1 MLISTNDVYQSTLLS
16 GIPGLVHGYS
26 TRSSGDAREAGNA
39 RAIVRRLTDKDM
51 PLVRGQQIHG
61 NAIAVVDASSPRSI
75 SGVDGLVSQS
85 ADILLEVHVADC
97 VPVLLVDPEARIVSV
112 VHAGWKGTVSHI
124 TRNALNRMIELGAT
138 PSRIRASIGP
148 HIGRCCYTVP
158 EDRAAEFLAA
168 FGSDSNITVK
178 EGNTWRL
185 DLGSANR
192 SELLQAGVTPD
203 HIDSPV
209 VCTSCQVDT
218 FYSYRKDSSETFGEI
233 IGVIG
238 FT

>member
-1 MLISTNDVYQSTLLS
+1 MLILTNDVYQSTLLS
-16 GIPGLVHGYS
+16 SVPGLVHGYS
-26 TRSSGDAREAGNA
+26 TRSSGDARDAVNA
-39 RAIVRRLTDKDM
+39 RAIVRRVTGTDK
-51 PLVRGQQIHG
+51 PLVRAQQIHG
-61 NAIAVVDASSPRSI
+61 NGIAVVDASSPLSI
-75 SGVDGLVSQS
+75 AGVDGLVSQS

-112 VHAGWKGTVSHI
+112 VHAGWKGTLSHI
-124 TRNALNRMIELGAT
+124 TRNALNRMIELGAVL
-138 PSRIRASIGP
+138 SRIRASIGP

-158 EDRAAEFLAA
+158 EDRATQFFAA
-168 FGSDSNITVK
+168 FGSDPNIIAK
-178 EGNTWRL
+178 DNDTWHL
-185 DLGSANR
+185 DVGSANR
-192 SELLQAGVTPD
+192 SELLQVGVTPD

-209 VCTSCQVDT
+209 VCTSCQVDI